1 MLCSHSGIGDLHIQR
16 FSCRGEYIY
25 ERGKPLEISTSL
37 DISYTTQ
44 GVATVKIE
52 VFRKNFWS
60 YGRIYSKAVQITLK
74 TFGQSEHFN
83 VCIPGYE
90 TEEFNPEQ
98 QLKMKIHVTL
108 NEESILRE
116 TSWKVKEGR

>member
-1 MLCSHSGIGDLHIQR
+1 MLCSHNGTGDSHIQR
-16 FSCRGEYIY
+16 FLCRGEYTY

-37 DISYTTQ
+37 EIGNTTQ

-60 YGRIYSKAVQITLK
+60 YERIYSKTVNITLK
-74 TFGQSEHFN
+74 ALGQSEQFN

-98 QLKMKIHVTL
+98 QLKMKVHVTL
-108 NEESILRE
+108 NEESVLRD
-116 TSWKVKEGR
+116 TSWKVREG